1 MIANPLVFYHASEC
15 LSIQEATFG
24 WHLFHTL
31 QKDCWLEWLYKVEE
45 FWSGILST
53 FVQNKQ
59 QVFVGIQIWCLQA
72 STYSKSLSFQV
83 AHECKSF
90 TSIDLGWIPVK
101 TCEKHS
107 YHLHGSTIYM
117 EVVQETCLNTKKK
130 LRPIPFAL
138 FCFVKVFK
146 PGSFQS
152 EPFAEYLYHHLSC
165 LYHTSSSP
173 HCCILTSRWFRL

>member
-1 MIANPLVFYHASEC
+1 MKRELGGSNCQRHKLDSLCKTQFELLRIALSLHDRQSIFYHASEC

-59 QVFVGIQIWCLQA
+59 QVFVGIQIWCLQV

-90 TSIDLGWIPVK
+90 TSIALGWIPVK

-117 EVVQETCLNTKKK
+117 EVVQETCLNSRKK
-130 LRPIPFAL
+130 LRPILFAL
-138 FCFVKVFK
+138 FCFVKVLK
-146 PGSFQS
+146 PGSF
-152 EPFAEYLYHHLSC
+152 
-165 LYHTSSSP
+165 
-173 HCCILTSRWFRL
+173 

>member
-1 MIANPLVFYHASEC
+1 MIANPVFYHASEC

-31 QKDCWLEWLYKVEE
+31 QKDCWLKWLYNVEE

-72 STYSKSLSFQV
+72 STYSKSLSLQV

-90 TSIDLGWIPVK
+90 TSIALGWIPVK

-117 EVVQETCLNTKKK
+117 EVVQETCLNSRKK
-130 LRPIPFAL
+130 LRPILFAL
-138 FCFVKVFK
+138 FCFVKVLK
-146 PGSFQS
+146 PGSF
-152 EPFAEYLYHHLSC
+152 
-165 LYHTSSSP
+165 
-173 HCCILTSRWFRL
+173 